1 MIFENNLVSFF
12 VTLFFASLF
21 GVAYKTD
28 SSLPS
33 TPLELLTS
41 LERVS
46 ASPLT
51 GLRVVLGSNVCVDL
65 VAPASSVLGISSS
78 SDSIIVPAD
87 RNLLRSV
94 SDVQSTFLN
103 FFRNGAAA
111 ERSSDP
117 GVLSPLVE
125 KASAQPDSR
134 RALGGNA
141 ALMAK
146 KLSALGVAT
155 VLGGPVGPV
164 ASSLLPAD
172 VTVIDNNSWLD
183 TLTGRASRQ
192 NVEKD
197 EVHLILEYGLGSEIG
212 GVKAPRANRFII
224 TADVGNQDP
233 SSSIVSVIKAAD
245 KTSCDALVIAG
256 LHMIEPLDDTTRRL
270 QLTTIAEALKAR
282 SGSYSVHIELASSA
296 DMNFTRSVADT
307 LFPLTDSVG
316 FNEQE
321 AAFLFESIGGSFG
334 GGRGSVGKRTEVT
347 GASGGNVKIVTISSV
362 IRFILEK
369 YAHISRVHFHALH
382 VHVLAHRATQ
392 SSSSRSLWRDV
403 SGAAAAASV
412 VATTEACKAPGG
424 SNEIAERQ
432 KKLPIGEDSV
442 LYSVS
447 PSRFNC
453 ADPRRSNSPQGPSST
468 LVPLPPLKYPFNKV
482 PSYLFPSGLEE
493 HLRTKLPLTA
503 DNVVS
508 SFSWAATDSAD
519 IEFAV
524 VPVAACKNPLSTVG
538 LGDAI
543 SSAGLATDL
552 KKKDA

>member
-1 MIFENNLVSFF
+1 MVFENNLVSFSL
-12 VTLFFASLF
+12 TLLIASLF
-21 GVAYKTD
+21 GFSYTTE

-33 TPLELLTS
+33 SPLQLLS
-41 LERVS
+41 ALEKVS
-46 ASPLT
+46 ASPAT

-65 VAPASSVLGISSS
+65 VAPAVSVLGLTS
-78 SDSIIVPAD
+78 SDNIVPSD
-87 RNLLRSV
+87 KQYLRSV
-94 SDVQSTFLN
+94 SDVHSTFIN

-111 ERSSDP
+111 ERSSEP

-172 VTVIDNNSWLD
+172 VTVVDNNSWLD
-183 TLTGRASRQ
+183 SFSGRANRQ
-192 NVEKD
+192 NVDKD
-197 EVHLILEYGLGSEIG
+197 EVHLILEYGLDSEIG

-245 KTSCDALVIAG
+245 KTNCDALVIAG
-256 LHMIEPLDDTTRRL
+256 LHMIEPLKEETRLL

-296 DMNFTRSVADT
+296 DMNFTKLVADT

-347 GASGGNVKIVTISSV
+347 GASGGNVKIVTICSV

-369 YAHISRVHFHALH
+369 YTHVSRIHFHALH
-382 VHVLAHRATQ
+382 VHLLAHRATK

-403 SGAAAAASV
+403 SGAAAAGSI

-424 SNEIAERQ
+424 SREIAGRQ
-432 KKLPIGEDSV
+432 KELPKEGEESV

-453 ADPRRSNSPQGPSST
+453 ADPRRSSSPQGPFST
-468 LVPLPPLKYPFNKV
+468 LVPLPPLKYPFNNV
-482 PSYLFPSGLEE
+482 PSSLFPIGLEE
-493 HLRTKLPLTA
+493 HLRTKLPLNA
-503 DNVVS
+503 ENVVS
-508 SFSWAATDSAD
+508 SFSWAANDSAD

-524 VPVAACKNPLSTVG
+524 VPVAACKKPLSTVG

-543 SSAGLATDL
+543 SSAGLAAHL
-552 KKKDA
+552 QKRG

>member
-21 GVAYKTD
+21 GIAYKPT
-28 SSLPS
+28 LPP
-33 TPLELLTS
+33 PLELLTS

-78 SDSIIVPAD
+78 SDNIIVPAD

-172 VTVIDNNSWLD
+172 VTVIDNDSWLD

-392 SSSSRSLWRDV
+392 SSRSRSLWRDV

-482 PSYLFPSGLEE
+482 PSYLFPNGLEE

>member
-21 GVAYKTD
+21 GIAYKTD

-41 LERVS
+41 LESVS

-424 SNEIAERQ
+424 SHEIAERQ

-482 PSYLFPSGLEE
+482 PSYLFPNGLEE

-508 SFSWAATDSAD
+508 SFSWAAIDSAD

>member
-21 GVAYKTD
+21 GIAYKTD

-78 SDSIIVPAD
+78 SDNIIVPAD
-87 RNLLRSV
+87 SSLLRSV

-117 GVLSPLVE
+117 GVLSPLVG

>member
-1 MIFENNLVSFF
+1 
-12 VTLFFASLF
+12 
-21 GVAYKTD
+21 
-28 SSLPS
+28 
-33 TPLELLTS
+33 
-41 LERVS
+41 
-46 ASPLT
+46 
-51 GLRVVLGSNVCVDL
+51 
-65 VAPASSVLGISSS
+65 
-78 SDSIIVPAD
+78 
-87 RNLLRSV
+87 
-94 SDVQSTFLN
+94 
-103 FFRNGAAA
+103 
-111 ERSSDP
+111 
-117 GVLSPLVE
+117 
-125 KASAQPDSR
+125 
-134 RALGGNA
+134 
-141 ALMAK
+141 
-146 KLSALGVAT
+146 
-155 VLGGPVGPV
+155 
-164 ASSLLPAD
+164 LPAD
-172 VTVIDNNSWLD
+172 VTVVDNNSWLD

-197 EVHLILEYGLGSEIG
+197 EVHLILEYGLDSEIA

-256 LHMIEPLDDTTRRL
+256 LHMIEPLDDKTRRL

-334 GGRGSVGKRTEVT
+334 GSFGGGRGSVGKRTEVT

-369 YAHISRVHFHALH
+369 YEHISRVHFHALH
-382 VHVLAHRATQ
+382 VHMLAHRATQ
-392 SSSSRSLWRDV
+392 SSRSRSLWRDV

-432 KKLPIGEDSV
+432 KKLTMGEDSV

-453 ADPRRSNSPQGPSST
+453 ADPRRSYSPQGPSST

-482 PSYLFPSGLEE
+482 PSYLFPTGLEE

-508 SFSWAATDSAD
+508 SFSWAAVDSAD

-552 KKKDA
+552 KKRDA